1 MGGTLMTGSLYWM
14 APEVVTNAGQGYNS
28 KIDLW
33 SLGCVVLEMLSGAR
47 PWQGLEMMPIILK
60 VRSSIELRHSLST
73 PSADVEPSF
82 PFVARSRRTASD
94 AGRSRSFA
102 RGGRLRLRQVV
113 RR

>member
-60 VRSSIELRHSLST
+60 VCRVPILLAFSQPLMLRDRPL
-73 PSADVEPSF
+73 
-82 PFVARSRRTASD
+82 
-94 AGRSRSFA
+94 
-102 RGGRLRLRQVV
+102 L
-113 RR
+113 

>member
-14 APEVVTNAGQGYNS
+14 APEVVTNAGRGYNS

-33 SLGCVVLEMLSGAR
+33 SLGCVVLEMLSGSR

-60 VRSSIELRHSLST
+60 VR
-73 PSADVEPSF
+73 
-82 PFVARSRRTASD
+82 ARSRLPNTPPGSQIFVSLPLQARTRRTTSH
-94 AGRSRSFA
+94 AGRSRPLP
-102 RGGRLRLRQVV
+102 RRRRLCLRAFV

>member
-1 MGGTLMTGSLYWM
+1 MPLALLAVEEATQMGGTLMTGSLYWM

-60 VRSSIELRHSLST
+60 VRARVDRSLYS
-73 PSADVEPSF
+73 PGLIPIGPRF
-82 PFVARSRRTASD
+82 
-94 AGRSRSFA
+94 
-102 RGGRLRLRQVV
+102 
-113 RR
+113 